1 MYARG
6 MRLLALVVA
15 ALLAIGCDSRPQPT
29 GTLNLNAATVAE
41 LEALPGIGPKKA
53 RSIIASRNARGGQFT
68 SFDEILKIDGIGPD
82 TVDQLKARFVLGPP
96 KP

>member
-6 MRLLALVVA
+6 MRLIALVVA
-15 ALLAIGCDSRPQPT
+15 VLLAIGCDSRPQPT
-29 GTLNLNAATVAE
+29 RNLNAATVAE
-41 LEALPGIGPKKA
+41 LEALPGIGPKRA

-96 KP
+96 RP